1 MSTPEF
7 IFYIIYNLVA
17 LFYLICGV
25 LVLLYP
31 KQIENHLETLFPLL
45 ISFKYNQIV
54 NSLNLILIGAFLIIV
69 GKLISLHHLAG
80 IYFALILSAFE
91 IYLGVK
97 FYYME
102 KKDLTQANIHVI
114 VHVIL
119 CVILIKMSALFFIDE
134 IVAVKNGIA
143 SVIGSLWFWSTF

>member
-143 SVIGSLWFWSTF
+143 SVIGSL